1 VSAGS
6 IRFVPE
12 ASTELEEAFAWYL
25 ERSPRAAEAFLHEWK
40 SAVVLIS
47 SSPFVWPSFEA
58 GTRRYVLRQ
67 FPYSVIYREVKG
79 GIEIVA
85 LMHHKRQPGYWYQ
98 R

>member
-1 VSAGS
+1 MSAGS

-12 ASTELEEAFAWYL
+12 ASTELEEAFSWYL
-25 ERSPRAAEAFLHEWK
+25 ERSSRAAEAFLHEWE
-40 SAVVLIS
+40 SAITLIS
-47 SSPFVWPSFEA
+47 SSPAVWPFFET

-67 FPYSVIYREVKG
+67 FPYSVIYREMKD

-85 LMHHKRQPGYWYQ
+85 LMHHKRRPGYWHQ